1 MGQIKNIKLHI
12 VTDIKQNRSIMGKP
26 QRKKRTHKNIKDF
39 KKSIR
44 TRKRKADIDEIHHH
58 MEPDRVNDYLHQK
71 VDPDLPGD
79 GQFYCVPCARHF
91 INQTVFTEHKK
102 TKNHKKRLRLLK
114 ETPYT
119 QLEAEAAAGMGSYTV
134 TKDKK
139 TDDKQ
144 KENDAMVDGDADVSV
159 PALVDSVD
167 DIIDKMNL
175 T

>member
-12 VTDIKQNRSIMGKP
+12 VTDIKYLNRSIMGKP

-44 TRKRKADIDEIHHH
+44 TRKRKADIDEVHRH
-58 MEPDRVNDYLHQK
+58 MEPDRINDYLHQK

-102 TKNHKKRLRLLK
+102 TMRLLK

-134 TKDKK
+134 TKAKK

-144 KENDAMVDGDADVSV
+144 KENETLVGGDADVSV